1 MHRKFIALI
10 IAASLAVT
18 GLSAAPARADAEDA
32 AKVIAG
38 VAALAILGAAIADA
52 KDDKDRVTRNRDHLR
67 HENRHRG
74 HGKKWD
80 HRQGRDRWDKT
91 HRNNNH
97 ARALPKRVKR
107 KLLPRAC
114 RTDVRLR
121 GGQSIRGFGRGC
133 LKRNYGYANSLPH
146 ACKTTVRG
154 RHGKLRTVYRG
165 RCLYRHGYREAN
177 ARW

>member
-1 MHRKFIALI
+1 MHRKFITLVV
-10 IAASLAVT
+10 AASLAVT

-67 HENRHRG
+67 HESRHRG
-74 HGKKWD
+74 HGKTWG
-80 HRQGRDRWDKT
+80 HRQGRDNWDKA
-91 HRNNNH
+91 HRNSKH
-97 ARALPKRVKR
+97 ARPLPKRVKR
-107 KLLPRAC
+107 KLLPGAC
-114 RTDVRLR
+114 RTEVRVR
-121 GGQSIRGFGRGC
+121 GGHHLRGFGRHC
-133 LKRNYGYANSLPH
+133 LKRNYGYANSLPR
-146 ACKTTVRG
+146 ACKTTLRG
-154 RHGKLRTVYRG
+154 QRGKLRAIYSG

>member
-1 MHRKFIALI
+1 MHRKFIKLI
-10 IAASLAVT
+10 MAASLAVT

-52 KDDKDRVTRNRDHLR
+52 KDDKDRVTRNRGHLR
-67 HENRHRG
+67 HDNRHRG
-74 HGKKWD
+74 QGKKWD
-80 HRQGRDRWDKT
+80 HRHGRDKWGKR

-97 ARALPKRVKR
+97 ARPLPQRVKR
-107 KLLPRAC
+107 KLLPGVC
-114 RTDVRLR
+114 RTEVRVR
-121 GGQSIRGFGRGC
+121 GGHRLRGFGRHC
-133 LKRNYGYANSLPH
+133 LKRTYGYANSLPR
-146 ACKTTVRG
+146 ACKTRVRG
-154 RHGKLRTVYRG
+154 RHGKLRTIYRG

>member
-1 MHRKFIALI
+1 MHRKFITLI

-52 KDDKDRVTRNRDHLR
+52 KDDNDRVTRNRGHLR
-67 HENRHRG
+67 NDSRKRG

-80 HRQGRDRWDKT
+80 HRRGHDQWDKR
-91 HRNNNH
+91 HRSNNH
-97 ARALPKRVKR
+97 ARPLPKRVKR
-107 KLLPRAC
+107 KLLPGAC
-114 RTDVRLR
+114 KTEVRVR
-121 GGQSIRGFGRGC
+121 GGDRLSGFGRHC
-133 LKRNYGYANSLPH
+133 LQRNYGYANSLPS
-146 ACKTTVRG
+146 ACKTHVRG
-154 RHGKLRTVYRG
+154 RHGKLRTIYQG